1 MSEEGQASLYSLEA
15 LTDALD
21 VPVNV
26 RAFVVAVPDCNP
38 RIDELDRLVMKLNS
52 NESLSEFTAAV
63 RKAWSRE
70 CRQA

>member
-1 MSEEGQASLYSLEA
+1 MHI
-15 LTDALD
+15 DA
-21 VPVNV
+21 VGVSVNV
-26 RAFVVAVPDCNP
+26 RMFVVAVPECNP
-38 RIDELDRLVMKLNS
+38 RIDELDRLVMKLNA